1 MVGNT
6 SGLPRVSPKQ
16 IQGNLMT
23 TIVKAFAAQSADAP
37 LGPDSIERRDV
48 GPNDVGI
55 DILFCGICHSDLH
68 FVRNEWHNAAY
79 PAVPGHEIVG
89 RIREVG
95 ANVTSHKVGDM
106 VGVGCLVDSCRECHD
121 CKEDLEQFC
130 SKSVGTYAGF
140 DKVLNR
146 PTYGGYSKQIVVD
159 SHFALRIPEGLDPAA
174 AAPLLCAGITTYSPL
189 RHWKA
194 GPGKKVGVVGLGG
207 LGHMAVKFAAALGAD
222 EVVLF
227 TTTPSKIEDAKTL
240 GASSGVVS
248 SDKAQMRAAANSLD
262 LIINTVAASHDLG
275 EYNKCLKRDG
285 VMVLVGA
292 PEHQHTWPNVFNI
305 LMKRTSIAG
314 SPIGGIAE
322 TQEMLDFCAAH
333 NVASE
338 IELIPVS
345 KVNEAYDRILKS
357 DVRYRFV
364 IDMSTL

>member
-1 MVGNT
+1 
-6 SGLPRVSPKQ
+6 
-16 IQGNLMT
+16 MT
-23 TIVKAFAAQSADAP
+23 TIVKAFAAQSATSP
-37 LGPDSIERRDV
+37 LGPDTIERRDV

-55 DILFCGICHSDLH
+55 DILYCGICHSDLH
-68 FVRNEWHNAAY
+68 FVRNEWNNATY

-89 RIREVG
+89 RVHTVG
-95 ANVTSHKVGDM
+95 ANVKGHKVGDM
-106 VGVGCLVDSCRECHD
+106 VGVGCLVDSCRECAD

-140 DKVLNR
+140 DKVLNK

-159 SHFALRIPEGLDPAA
+159 AHFALRIPAGLDPAA

-207 LGHMAVKFAAALGAD
+207 LGLMAVKFAAAMGAD

-227 TTTPSKIEDAKTL
+227 TTTPSKIEDAKKL
-240 GASSGVVS
+240 GATSGIVS
-248 SDKAQMRAAANSLD
+248 KDKTQMKAAAGSLD

-275 EYNKCLKRDG
+275 EYTKCLKRDG

-292 PEHQHTWPNVFNI
+292 PEHQHEWPAVFSI
-305 LMKRTSIAG
+305 IMKRHSIAG

-322 TQEMLDFCAAH
+322 TQEMLDFCAEKG
-333 NVASE
+333 VASE
-338 IELIPVS
+338 IELIPAS
-345 KVNEAYDRILKS
+345 KINEAYERILKS

>member
-1 MVGNT
+1 
-6 SGLPRVSPKQ
+6 
-16 IQGNLMT
+16 MT
-23 TIVKAFAAQSADAP
+23 TIVKAFAAQSATSP
-37 LGPDSIERRDV
+37 LGPENIERRDV

-55 DILFCGICHSDLH
+55 DILYCGICHSDVH
-68 FVRNEWHNAAY
+68 FVRNEWNNAAY

-89 RIREVG
+89 RIHSIG
-95 ANVTSHKVGDM
+95 ANVKGHKVGNM
-106 VGVGCLVDSCRECHD
+106 VGVGCLVDSCRQCVD

-140 DKVLNR
+140 DKVLNK

-189 RHWKA
+189 KKWGA

-227 TTTPSKIEDAKTL
+227 TTTPSKVEDAKKL
-240 GASSGVVS
+240 GATSGVVS
-248 SDKAQMRAAANSLD
+248 TDKAQMRAAINTLD

-292 PEHQHTWPNVFNI
+292 PEHEHKWPPVMHLLF
-305 LMKRTSIAG
+305 KRASIAG
-314 SPIGGIAE
+314 SPIGGILE
-322 TQEMLDFCAAH
+322 TQEMLDFCAEKG
-333 NVASE
+333 VASE
-338 IELIPVS
+338 IELIPMS
-345 KVNEAYDRILKS
+345 KVNEAYERIVKS